1 MCVFP
6 QGSVLRL
13 VLFNI
18 FVGVMEHGIECTLS
32 KFADDTELSGAIDML
47 EGRDAIQR
55 NLVRLKK
62 WSHANLMKFNQGKCE
77 VLRWVPGNL

>member
-1 MCVFP
+1 M
-6 QGSVLRL
+6 

-18 FVGVMEHGIECTLS
+18 FVGVMEHGIVCTLS
-32 KFADDTELSGAIDML
+32 GFADDTELSGAVDML
-47 EGRDAIQR
+47 EGGDTIQR

-77 VLRWVPGNL
+77 VLCWVPGNP

>member
-1 MCVFP
+1 M
-6 QGSVLRL
+6 VLY
-13 VLFNI
+13 I
-18 FVGVMEHGIECTLS
+18 TFVGDMDSGIEYTLS
-32 KFADDTELSGAIDML
+32 KFVDDTKLSDAVHML

-77 VLRWVPGNL
+77 VLRWVPGNP

>member
-1 MCVFP
+1 MSGVP
-6 QGSVLRL
+6 QGL
-13 VLFNI
+13 VLEPVLFI
-18 FVGVMEHGIECTLS
+18 LFVGDSDSGIACTLS

-77 VLRWVPGNL
+77 VLCWVPGNP